1 NDRLKIS
8 VQFGLYGVIFVE
20 FQEMSFFADFDQ
32 SGKAIPF
39 PLFHF
44 WPNFKF
50 CLQYLIS
57 IQN

>member
-1 NDRLKIS
+1 M
-8 VQFGLYGVIFVE
+8 IFVE
-20 FQEMSFFADFDQ
+20 FHEISFFADFDK

-44 WPNFKF
+44 WPNFNFRLK
-50 CLQYLIS
+50 YMIS

>member
-1 NDRLKIS
+1 MPSD
-8 VQFGLYGVIFVE
+8 FGE
-20 FQEMSFFADFDQ
+20 FQEMSFLADFDK

-50 CLQYLIS
+50 GLKYMI
-57 IQN
+57 